1 MSIKISESYVTFI
14 YLEKKEKKKKVKVS
28 RNPKQENVMSGVPQG
43 SVIGTSTV

>member
-1 MSIKISESYVTFI
+1 MLLLYIWG
-14 YLEKKEKKKKVKVS
+14 KKKVKVS